1 MDTERIRNTY
11 LFQEEFNLAYKL
23 IYKGLGEIHKSGKTR
38 RAA

>member
-23 IYKGLGEIHKSGKTR
+23 IYKGLGEIQNISN
-38 RAA
+38 